1 MSIMSAATGLPHGR
15 PLTKADL
22 ADVPEDGHRYELI
35 DGTLIVS
42 PAPKVRHQRA
52 VRELM
57 RLLLPVT
64 AGDLELLTAPLDVA
78 LADDTVIQPDIVIA
92 RRADLTEHDLSGP
105 PVLAI
110 EVLSPSTRGVD
121 LLLKRERLERAGCAH
136 YWVVDPDEPAITAW
150 SLGSDRRYG
159 EPVQVSGHQEFTAAQ
174 PLVVTF
180 RPADL
185 LTP

>member
-1 MSIMSAATGLPHGR
+1 LFRAAVEVVLAEAGL
-15 PLTKADL
+15 
-22 ADVPEDGHRYELI
+22 
-35 DGTLIVS
+35 
-42 PAPKVRHQRA
+42 
-52 VRELM
+52 
-57 RLLLPVT
+57 
-64 AGDLELLTAPLDVA
+64 
-78 LADDTVIQPDIVIA
+78 IQPDLLAA
-92 RRADLTEHDLSGP
+92 RSTDFTEEDLPGP

-110 EVLSPSTRGVD
+110 EVLSPSTRGMD